1 MMNETKYKVGIYC
14 RLSQEDGNDESQ
26 SIKTQKELIFNYV
39 KKQGWTVAGIYSD
52 DGYTGTNFNRPD
64 FNRLINDIKLGK
76 INLVITKDL
85 SRLGRNYIQAGY
97 YTEEFFPEYNV
108 RYIAINDNYDSF
120 DEDSCDFMPF
130 KNIINEWYAKDISK
144 KIRFTLDG
152 KAKNGEPRNTVFPI
166 YGYTYNELY
175 ERIPDPETAEIVRI
189 IYKKYTECASTSR
202 VAKYLQEQGV
212 YVPRFFN
219 AVKYGYN
226 KAKVLAMP
234 QETYTAWTTSMVRD
248 IIVKDEYL
256 GVYRTAQSKGI
267 SFKNKKR
274 RKNDNCYI
282 FEHRYEPLV
291 DKETWE
297 LANSLL
303 KRSNSGTVLVE
314 DNIFKGLLYCKD
326 CGKVLRIERYR
337 TLKKEDFTYRYYCNN
352 KECKYCNSIPKKTLE
367 ELLIKEI
374 ECFKVSLLSRRK
386 ELLECLNKEKETLTS
401 KAVDIQTAIDK
412 AKTNSEKIDKKIMHI
427 VEQYIDGAL
436 PESTYHLLLESF
448 NKEKQMFEDEIIQL
462 MSLKCDFPT
471 TKKHM
476 DAMELMEK
484 IASIEPQKLLKYD
497 FLQKFIDKIFV
508 KAEHIDGSKHK
519 RNIMIDIKYNI
530 PMELMTP
537 VLKNE

>member
-108 RYIAINDNYDSF
+108 RYIAINDNFDSF

-175 ERIPDPETAEIVRI
+175 ERSPDPETAEIVRI

-297 LANSLL
+297 LANALL

-374 ECFKVSLLSRRK
+374 ECFKVGLLSRRK

-412 AKTNSEKIDKKIMHI
+412 AKTNSEKIDKKIKHI

-462 MSLKCDFPT
+462 MSIKCDSSP
-471 TKKHM
+471 KKHM
-476 DAMELMEK
+476 DAMEFMDK